1 MIFDSKSAIS
11 SSYERPSRDGAAG
24 NCFAM
29 SPGCTRESTSYE
41 SMLSRYDAIQSISLW
56 PASRNSPEVA
66 SSFGMRAIFFRR
78 HRLCKSEHRRN
89 ERGDENLARQSR
101 PRSFDVPV
109 DAIGHAEIDREIRR
123 ELQQNDGDDQT
134 LSPARR
140 SSRDGECKDDREPHP
155 PVGERLQQRH
165 RDLTGSRSSLRRA
178 CDERALCKIR
188 FQREDRFHGH
198 PWRGDGQR
206 RPEAQD
212 AAALEAQQRGGRA
225 AALPAPPRP

>member
-123 ELQQNDGDDQT
+123 ELQQNDGD
-134 LSPARR
+134 
-140 SSRDGECKDDREPHP
+140 
-155 PVGERLQQRH
+155 
-165 RDLTGSRSSLRRA
+165 
-178 CDERALCKIR
+178 ERALCKIR

-212 AAALEAQQRGGRA
+212 AAALEEQQRGEDHGDQRDPLVLRA
-225 AALPAPPRP
+225 SGESEKNRRMAIVVTQKKQGCSGEGDHR